1 MSLKHGPADPVVID
15 AENPWPGLDYLSESS
30 QTFFHGRE
38 AEADLLLSMVRHR
51 LLTVL
56 YGQSGL
62 GKSSLLQAGL
72 FPRLRADG
80 WLPVYIR
87 LSHTEADGLG
97 GFGPNAL
104 IAQTRQFI
112 REAITAAIENGQL
125 VAAKDDAT
133 TPSPMARDDES
144 LWQYL
149 HRRDSGLRS
158 STLERVAPV
167 LVFDQFEE
175 IFTLG
180 RNEAR
185 MA

>member
-1 MSLKHGPADPVVID
+1 MNDDPGTRVVVD
-15 AENPWPGLDYLSESS
+15 AENPWPGLDYFAEQS
-30 QTFFHGRE
+30 QAFFHGRE
-38 AEADLLLSMVRHR
+38 AESDLLLSMVRHR

-97 GFGPNAL
+97 GHGASAL
-104 IAQTRQFI
+104 VAQTRQFL
-112 REAITAAIENGQL
+112 REAISRAIENGQL
-125 VAAKDDAT
+125 LGPASDGAAAD
-133 TPSPMARDDES
+133 PMPRDDES
-144 LWQYL
+144 LWEYL

-158 STLERVAPV
+158 VTRERVA
-167 LVFDQFEE
+167 
-175 IFTLG
+175 
-180 RNEAR
+180 
-185 MA
+185 